1 MKDIQNLADHRK
13 INIQKVGVKN
23 ISYPIVLQDKAQLKQ
38 HTVASVN
45 MYCNLPHQFK
55 GTHMSRFVE
64 ILNDFHGHIDMNSF
78 QLILEK
84 MKLKLEAE
92 AAHLSIEF
100 PFFVEKN
107 MNSGAKRVVRYEC
120 SMHGSLEET
129 KDMLL
134 NIEIPISTQ
143 DCSESGALLCTT
155 ESGTVKIGVR
165 FHHFIWIE
173 DLIMVVESTI
183 EQIYSN
189 NSIDK
194 RCCSVDTIN
203 SEVAVRL
210 KQMDGIRWFQVAT
223 EKEVNGYTAFAITH
237 M

>member
-64 ILNDFHGHIDMNSF
+64 ILNDFHGNIDVNSF
-78 QLILEK
+78 QLILER
-84 MKLKLEAE
+84 MKEKLEAE

-100 PFFVEKN
+100 PFFIEKE
-107 MNSGAKRVVRYEC
+107 MASGAKRVVRYEC
-120 SMHGSLEET
+120 SMHGSLEST

-134 NIEIPISTQ
+134 DIAVPISLQ
-143 DCSESGALLCTT
+143 DQSDKKGLLGFTD
-155 ESGTVKIGVR
+155 SGTVKIGVR

-183 EQIYSN
+183 DHIYSKG
-189 NSIDK
+189 SINE
-194 RCCSVDTIN
+194 RSCSVDKIN
-203 SEVAVRL
+203 NEVANRL